1 MANLEAHDTVATDIV
16 DYERLLVFIHL
27 CILQFI
33 LAASLFAGG
42 SEGWWLIFHTVG
54 SSVHAAGWCTWVL
67 WQAAA
72 YCVWDCSKVGN
83 TLIYCDYV
91 SKEMA

>member
-16 DYERLLVFIHL
+16 DYERLLVFIYL

-42 SEGWWLIFHTVG
+42 SEGWWLIFHMVG
-54 SSVHAAGWCTWVL
+54 SSVHAAGWCAWVL

-72 YCVWDCSKVGN
+72 VYEAAVRWEI
-83 TLIYCDYV
+83 L
-91 SKEMA
+91 